1 MLLLGGAMA
10 KRKKNIKKADTQKDY
25 SHKFN
30 PVQESIVSSLQDDG
44 WNIITFEKD

>member
-10 KRKKNIKKADTQKDY
+10 KRKKNKKKADTQKDY

-44 WNIITFEKD
+44 WQIITFEKD